1 MRMQWVAVAVSLALG
16 GSALADD
23 APADIWKAKCKGC
36 HGEDGRAKTRVG
48 QKENIPDFTTQEWQK
63 HNSDEEIRKVITDGS
78 EENRK
83 MKAFKDRL
91 TPAEIDSLVKYI
103 RDMGKKK

>member
-1 MRMQWVAVAVSLALG
+1 MRMQWIVVAASLALS
-16 GSALADD
+16 GSALAED

-36 HGEDGRAKTRVG
+36 HGEDGAAKTRAG
-48 QKENIPDFTTQEWQK
+48 QKENIADFTSAEWQK
-63 HNSDEEIRKVITDGS
+63 GHSDEKIRVAIAEGS
-78 EENRK
+78 KTNSK

-103 RDMGKKK
+103 RGFGKK